1 MTRQYHPLVKSLLE
15 LRGNPRACIY
25 VEPLWGI
32 AFNLYAPFA
41 TLYMSHLG
49 VSDAQIGLLLTVG
62 MAIQILSSLLG
73 SILIDK
79 MGRRLSALVLGLLSW
94 TIPPAILMLSQNF
107 WWFFIAALF
116 SGIALI
122 ESVAWNCLLVED
134 AEPAKLVD
142 MYNWATISGLLA
154 VFFAPLAGIMVRSLS
169 LVAAMRILYGFAL
182 IMMTAKT
189 IILFLWSRET
199 QHGLV
204 RMRETRGVPFTR
216 LMGQYRG
223 VFRKILQSPATLQVL
238 AIIVL
243 IHVTNLIS
251 SSFFA
256 LYATKNAAVPEWVV
270 SYFPMARSIIML
282 IFIFGIQNRISKYPI
297 KQAMIAGLTL
307 YITAIGFL
315 LLSPAIGSGM
325 LLGYILLDAFAFALV
340 WPRRNFL
347 LVSYVDPHERARI
360 LGLLYVLMIACASP
374 FGWIAGWLSEL
385 NRSLPFVLNLVLYTL
400 CAVVL
405 YKSRPMDG
413 IDAGKE
419 TVQALQNEHTE

>member
-1 MTRQYHPLVKSLLE
+1 MARQYHPLVKSLLE

-62 MAIQILSSLLG
+62 MAIQIISSLLG

-134 AEPAKLVD
+134 ADPAKLVD

-154 VFFAPLAGIMVRSLS
+154 VFFAPLAGLLVRSLS
-169 LVAAMRILYGFAL
+169 LVSAMRILYGFAL

-199 QHGLV
+199 RHGLV
-204 RMRETRGVPFTR
+204 RMPRNPGRSVHPADGAISRRVPENSAKPCHPTGSGHHRPDSRDQFDQQQFFCLVRNKKRRRSRMDRLLFSDGALDYYAHFHLRHAKPDIKISDQTSHDRRFDALYNSDRLSVAFTR
-216 LMGQYRG
+216 NRQRHAAG
-223 VFRKILQSPATLQVL
+223 V
-238 AIIVL
+238 
-243 IHVTNLIS
+243 
-251 SSFFA
+251 
-256 LYATKNAAVPEWVV
+256 
-270 SYFPMARSIIML
+270 
-282 IFIFGIQNRISKYPI
+282 YPTW
-297 KQAMIAGLTL
+297 M
-307 YITAIGFL
+307 L
-315 LLSPAIGSGM
+315 LLLPWFGRAAI
-325 LLGYILLDAFAFALV
+325 F
-340 WPRRNFL
+340 
-347 LVSYVDPHERARI
+347 
-360 LGLLYVLMIACASP
+360 C
-374 FGWIAGWLSEL
+374 
-385 NRSLPFVLNLVLYTL
+385 
-400 CAVVL
+400 
-405 YKSRPMDG
+405 
-413 IDAGKE
+413 
-419 TVQALQNEHTE
+419 